1 MVSGP
6 TAKQLRCRFTVL
18 DDGDQEMLIKGFS
31 VGVVALLA
39 GTSALAQEYFDF
51 GRIQG
56 VPEQPAVQVDLN
68 PMLLGFAGNSA
79 RDLDP
84 QIAGLLSSLDG
95 VRIRVYNTIEDIDD
109 VAKYVNDTSEQLTR
123 AGWQQIVSV
132 QEEGNIRIF
141 LQGDEQFVTGLT
153 GMIVSESEAIFVNV
167 VGSIS
172 SEQVGQLAAR
182 AGAGE
187 LMGALGGINLDGLD
201 LANLQ

>member
-1 MVSGP
+1 
-6 TAKQLRCRFTVL
+6 
-18 DDGDQEMLIKGFS
+18 MLIKGFS